1 MFWCLFIF
9 ILLSYCSRI
18 SLNSTEPGH
27 NIGPHDRLQT
37 QTSLQH
43 NSYAEMSEAQQQR
56 ASLGYAEQVYVNA
69 RSSGKRRSAAA
80 GISAVPLLR
89 QGSRLCDSQQNQQDK
104 LLCHQK
110 NDRLNQELNFSF
122 HVIENDIKE
131 IRDYL
136 RHTRKRIQVTDI
148 SNKNMNE
155 WKRLALILDRTLFFI
170 YIIVI
175 VISMTL
181 MFPR

>member
-1 MFWCLFIF
+1 MCEI
-9 ILLSYCSRI
+9 
-18 SLNSTEPGH
+18 
-27 NIGPHDRLQT
+27 Q
-37 QTSLQH
+37 QQQQ
-43 NSYAEMSEAQQQR
+43 QQQR
-56 ASLGYAEQVYVNA
+56 ATLGYAALSRPDLSGEQVLVGA
-69 RSSGKRRSAAA
+69 RASAKRRSAAA
-80 GISAVPLLR
+80 ANPAPTLLR
-89 QGSRLCDSQQNQQDK
+89 QGSRLCESQQEK
-104 LLCHQK
+104 SLSHQK
-110 NDRLNQELNFSF
+110 SDRLNQELNFSF

-136 RHTRKRIQVTDI
+136 RHTRKRIQVTDV

-175 VISMTL
+175 VVSMTL